1 MEKAAM
7 RLLAKKV
14 SLNNQLSLNSK
25 FYLDGI
31 LIKLLSKNNNR
42 VLESLRNLAEDFPVD
57 LQEFYQQDCLETRN
71 LSKNEYHY
79 LSAKF
84 LQK

>member
-42 VLESLRNLAEDFPVD
+42 VLESLRHLAEDSPVD
-57 LQEFYQQDCLETRN
+57 LQEFY
-71 LSKNEYHY
+71 
-79 LSAKF
+79 
-84 LQK
+84 